1 MRRFGVPALATVS
14 FLAFALVHAIDR
26 PVYFAVLRSI
36 HVHPFPRPFLDARF
50 VTAQVE
56 CWSRGVDVYVRNP
69 CDPLGRTLD
78 YSPLWLRLPFLARS
92 DGATPVFG
100 LAIDLAFLAALF
112 GLPWRLAGPFDAVVA
127 VGAVMSWATIFA
139 MERGNTDL
147 LMFAAAVLFAHL
159 STRSA
164 PARIAG
170 YALILC
176 VGLLKFYPL
185 SLLALLVR
193 EPARRMWVLGT
204 LCVLSLVAF
213 IVMFHVGLSRIGGNM
228 ADGVFGDMFGARSLP
243 FGIMLLSSGARL
255 RDASGFWLGPEALD
269 RTMTLT
275 AWTLSV
281 VLTGACAT
289 AAILCGRDP
298 AWRKTLDRIPAGARA
313 HLLVGAVLCVG
324 CFFGHQNIG
333 YRALFLLL
341 VLPGLLALV
350 RVAPTARA
358 RVVCR
363 STAAAI
369 VLLLWDG
376 IVSRSRPG
384 WFVMQSVW
392 WWVIFVLLTCL
403 VSLLGGEI
411 ARISRGGRGAWAA
424 MLDATAAL
432 RSSPG
437 RARTGREGTG
447 REKAGREQ
455 AGREQA
461 GR

>member
-56 CWSRGVDVYVRNP
+56 CWSRGIDVYVRNP

-112 GLPWRLAGPFDAVVA
+112 GLPWRLAGAFDAVVA

-204 LCVLSLVAF
+204 LCVLSLVTF

-281 VLTGACAT
+281 VLTGACADGLPSSAAETLRAGGRSGPDPGGRAARICSWERCSASAVSSATRTSAT
-289 AAILCGRDP
+289 ARCSCCWCLPGPARP
-298 AWRKTLDRIPAGARA
+298 SSAWRRRRGRVSSAGRPPPRSCCCC
-313 HLLVGAVLCVG
+313 G
-324 CFFGHQNIG
+324 
-333 YRALFLLL
+333 
-341 VLPGLLALV
+341 
-350 RVAPTARA
+350 TASSAGR
-358 RVVCR
+358 
-363 STAAAI
+363 
-369 VLLLWDG
+369 G
-376 IVSRSRPG
+376 PG

-392 WWVIFVLLTCL
+392 WWVIFVPADP
-403 VSLLGGEI
+403 V
-411 ARISRGGRGAWAA
+411 W
-424 MLDATAAL
+424 
-432 RSSPG
+432 
-437 RARTGREGTG
+437 
-447 REKAGREQ
+447 
-455 AGREQA
+455 
-461 GR
+461 

>member
-112 GLPWRLAGPFDAVVA
+112 GLPWRLAGAFDAVVA

-139 MERGNTDL
+139 IERGNTDL

-176 VGLLKFYPL
+176 VGLLKFSPL

-193 EPARRMWVLGT
+193 EPARRSRFNTECAAKERWPTTSAAPLDRDDRRLTDGQEEVI
-204 LCVLSLVAF
+204 
-213 IVMFHVGLSRIGGNM
+213 IVTCDSPQRSQKSMIGG
-228 ADGVFGDMFGARSLP
+228 
-243 FGIMLLSSGARL
+243 
-255 RDASGFWLGPEALD
+255 
-269 RTMTLT
+269 
-275 AWTLSV
+275 
-281 VLTGACAT
+281 
-289 AAILCGRDP
+289 
-298 AWRKTLDRIPAGARA
+298 
-313 HLLVGAVLCVG
+313 
-324 CFFGHQNIG
+324 
-333 YRALFLLL
+333 
-341 VLPGLLALV
+341 
-350 RVAPTARA
+350 
-358 RVVCR
+358 
-363 STAAAI
+363 
-369 VLLLWDG
+369 
-376 IVSRSRPG
+376 
-384 WFVMQSVW
+384 
-392 WWVIFVLLTCL
+392 
-403 VSLLGGEI
+403 
-411 ARISRGGRGAWAA
+411 
-424 MLDATAAL
+424 
-432 RSSPG
+432 
-437 RARTGREGTG
+437 ART
-447 REKAGREQ
+447 
-455 AGREQA
+455 
-461 GR
+461 